1 MTRSQSVKSLAKNS
15 ALYLSLAVA
24 VIVAIPVLA
33 VLAYGVRLLVPFALL
48 AGLVAVA
55 ISPAFRRWFVSEAK
69 PRVDRHGLVV
79 PPAALLVHPAHAW
92 ASVDDQGRAYVGIDA
107 LAAATLG
114 RVTAV
119 EALAIGSRVEQGQA
133 VCTLFH
139 SQRRLQVLAPASGRV
154 ASVNP
159 AACSDPSA
167 VARNPYAA
175 WLVELTDAESKRES
189 LVTGAAIGAWF
200 GREVDR
206 LVAALGSPA
215 TAASM
220 ADGGVLHSDLS
231 SAINDA
237 KWDEISK
244 TFFAVVGNPERVS

>member
-1 MTRSQSVKSLAKNS
+1 MTRSQSVKRLAKNS

-24 VIVAIPVLA
+24 VIIAIPVLA
-33 VLAYGVRLLVPFALL
+33 VLAYGVRLLVPFVLL

-55 ISPAFRRWFVSEAK
+55 VSPALRRWFVSEAK
-69 PRVDRHGLVV
+69 SRAERHGLVV
-79 PPAALLVHPAHAW
+79 PSAELLVHPTHAW
-92 ASVDDQGRAYVGIDA
+92 ASLDGQRRAYVGIDA
-107 LAAATLG
+107 LAAAALG

-139 SQRRLQVLAPASGRV
+139 DQRRLQVLAPASGEV
-154 ASVNP
+154 ARVNP
-159 AACSDPSA
+159 AVGSDPSA
-167 VARNPYAA
+167 VTRDSYAG
-175 WLVELTDAESKRES
+175 WLVELTGADCKRES
-189 LVTGAAIGAWF
+189 LVTGTAIGAWF

-206 LVAALGSPA
+206 LVAALGSPS

-231 SAINDA
+231 SAIDDA
-237 KWDEISK
+237 KWAEISK
-244 TFFAVVGNPERVS
+244 TFFA

>member
-1 MTRSQSVKSLAKNS
+1 MTRSQSVKRLAKNS

-33 VLAYGVRLLVPFALL
+33 VLAYGVRLLVPFVFL

-55 ISPAFRRWFVSEAK
+55 VSPAFRRWFVKESK
-69 PRVDRHGLVV
+69 PRAERHGLVV
-79 PPAALLVHPAHAW
+79 PSAELVLHPAHAW
-92 ASVDDQGRAYVGIDA
+92 ARLGDQRRAYIGIDA
-107 LAAATLG
+107 LAAAALG
-114 RVTAV
+114 QVTAV

-139 SQRRLQVLAPASGRV
+139 DQRRLQVLAPASGEV
-154 ASVNP
+154 ARLNP
-159 AACSDPSA
+159 AVSSDSS
-167 VARNPYAA
+167 VVTHTPYAG
-175 WLVELTDAESKRES
+175 WLVELTGAECKGES
-189 LVTGAAIGAWF
+189 LVTGTAIGAWF

-215 TAASM
+215 ATASM

-244 TFFAVVGNPERVS
+244 TFFA

>member
-1 MTRSQSVKSLAKNS
+1 MIRSQNMKRLAKNS

-33 VLAYGVRLLVPFALL
+33 VLAYGVRLLVPFVVL

-55 ISPAFRRWFVSEAK
+55 VSPAFRRWFVSEAK
-69 PRVDRHGLVV
+69 PRAERHGLAF
-79 PPAALLVHPAHAW
+79 PPAELLVHPAHAW
-92 ASVDDQGRAYVGIDA
+92 ASVDDQGRAHVGIDA
-107 LAAATLG
+107 LAAAVLG
-114 RVTAV
+114 PVTAV
-119 EALAIGSRVEQGQA
+119 EALAIGSQVEQGQV

-139 SQRRLQVLAPASGRV
+139 RQRRLQVLAPASGRV

-159 AACSDPSA
+159 TVCSDPSA
-167 VARNPYAA
+167 VGRNPYAA
-175 WLVELTDAESKRES
+175 WLVELTGAQSKRES
-189 LVTGAAIGAWF
+189 LVTGAIGAWF

-215 TAASM
+215 TASM

-231 SAINDA
+231 SAIDDA
-237 KWDEISK
+237 KWDDLSK
-244 TFFAVVGNPERVS
+244 TFFA

>member
-1 MTRSQSVKSLAKNS
+1 MTRSQSMKRLAKNS

-33 VLAYGVRLLVPFALL
+33 IFAYGVRLLVPLALL

-55 ISPAFRRWFVSEAK
+55 VSPAFRRWFVKEAT
-69 PRVDRHGLVV
+69 PRTQRHGLLG
-79 PPAALLVHPAHAW
+79 PPAELLVHPSHAW
-92 ASVDDQGRAYVGIDA
+92 ARVDGQGRAYVGIDA

-114 RVTAV
+114 PVTAV
-119 EALAIGSRVEQGQA
+119 EAVAVGSRVEQGQA

-139 SQRRLQVLAPASGRV
+139 GQRRLRVLAPASGELAR
-154 ASVNP
+154 VNP
-159 AACSDPSA
+159 AVSSEPSA
-167 VARNPYAA
+167 VGLDPYAG
-175 WLVELTDAESKRES
+175 WLVELTGAESKRES
-189 LVTGAAIGAWF
+189 LITGTAIGAWF

-231 SAINDA
+231 SAIDDA

-244 TFFAVVGNPERVS
+244 AFFA